1 MSKGYTEIKL
11 ATEEKVTKDIE
22 KKMGEESKDEEEFK
36 EPKSKLPAQ
45 LQKFINFIF
54 DHKMMEQSVVKVG
67 YDIKRLPLGQLSNE
81 TAMNGYRV
89 LRDIESALK
98 TGKGDL
104 AALSSQFYTYIPHAV
119 GMQKM
124 SNFIINSEEKLRQK
138 LDLIQNLVDI

>member
-11 ATEEKVTKDIE
+11 ATDEKINKDLE
-22 KKMGEESKDEEEFK
+22 KKLEETKDEEELK
-36 EPKSKLPAQ
+36 QQPKSKLPEK
-45 LQKFINFIF
+45 LQKLINFIF

-81 TAMNGYRV
+81 TAMNGYKV
-89 LRDIESALK
+89 LRDIENVLK

-124 SNFIINSEEKLRQK
+124 SNFIINSEEKLR
-138 LDLIQNLVDI
+138 